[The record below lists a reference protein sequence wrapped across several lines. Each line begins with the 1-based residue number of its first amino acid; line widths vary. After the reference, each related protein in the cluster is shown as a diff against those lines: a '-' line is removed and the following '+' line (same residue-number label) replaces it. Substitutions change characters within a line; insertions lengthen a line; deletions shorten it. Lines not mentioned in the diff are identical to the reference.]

1 MVAKKHVYIYEVYDR
16 FHNGKKMRE
25 DSWDYVVVPSN
36 ALAMKEKY
44 NINFTDDIVPEDD
57 DLCDRLFNAGLDLL
71 CTIGFYNNGMG
82 RTMEISEE
90 EVYEGLRKAPKTI
103 KMGSGKDQVTCGPRK
118 GNSKDIPIIEGG
130 PTGTPVSEDIFVPMM
145 QSYAQEASV
154 DLLVSGVLNT
164 INKHPSITNTPWEI
178 RATLAE
184 IGFVREAS
192 ALAGRPG
199 LGI

>member
-1 MVAKKHVYIYEVYDR
+1 MVAKKHVDIYEIYDR

-44 NINFTDDIVPEDD
+44 NINFTDDIVPDDD

-71 CTIGFYNNGMG
+71 CTIGFYNNDMG

-90 EVYEGLRKAPKTI
+90 EVYEGLRKAPKAI

-130 PTGTPVSEDIFVPMM
+130 PTGAPVSEDIFVPMM